1 MSLHF
6 THTTRTSTSQL
17 PDRIQLDPRVA
28 GLSFAL
34 AVSEVMNRVDLDD
47 RLENK
52 TTNRPTR

>member
-6 THTTRTSTSQL
+6 TRTPRTSTSQV

-34 AVSEVMNRVDLDD
+34 AVGEIINRVERDD
-47 RLENK
+47 KLESK
-52 TTNRPTR
+52 TTNRPTV